1 MKNARENEN
10 HCQWWR
16 LIFKLPYNHELQEH
30 RAAFAESTKEKFT
43 TMIDLTA
50 VRREKLPYE
59 QLGNIKVEFVMSLD
73 DLGNFLGV

>member
-1 MKNARENEN
+1 
-10 HCQWWR
+10 
-16 LIFKLPYNHELQEH
+16 
-30 RAAFAESTKEKFT
+30 
-43 TMIDLTA
+43 MIDLTA